1 MPVLF
6 PHIICLRQA
15 VKIVDEMHHF
25 FILLIII
32 ERNDR
37 NAIIDL
43 ECKTIYTV
51 VNDDYVLEVPVLED
65 PKIFDIVPL
74 LSKEA
79 MLSIE
84 AMSYELVIW
93 IYIV

>member
-1 MPVLF
+1 
-6 PHIICLRQA
+6 
-15 VKIVDEMHHF
+15 MHHF

-37 NAIIDL
+37 NAIINL

-65 PKIFDIVPL
+65 PEIFDIVPL

>member
-1 MPVLF
+1 
-6 PHIICLRQA
+6 
-15 VKIVDEMHHF
+15 MHHF
-25 FILLIII
+25 FILLIIV

-65 PKIFDIVPL
+65 PEIFDIVPL

>member
-1 MPVLF
+1 
-6 PHIICLRQA
+6 
-15 VKIVDEMHHF
+15 MHHF

-37 NAIIDL
+37 NTIIDL
-43 ECKTIYTV
+43 ECKTINTV
-51 VNDDYVLEVPVLED
+51 VNDDYVLEIPVLED

>member
-1 MPVLF
+1 
-6 PHIICLRQA
+6 
-15 VKIVDEMHHF
+15 MHHF

-37 NAIIDL
+37 NTIIDL
-43 ECKTIYTV
+43 ECKTINTV
-51 VNDDYVLEVPVLED
+51 VNDDYVLEIPVLED
-65 PKIFDIVPL
+65 PEIFDIVPL
-74 LSKEA
+74 LSEEA

>member
-1 MPVLF
+1 M
-6 PHIICLRQA
+6 
-15 VKIVDEMHHF
+15 
-25 FILLIII
+25 LIII

-37 NAIIDL
+37 NTIIDL
-43 ECKTIYTV
+43 ECKTINTV
-51 VNDDYVLEVPVLED
+51 VNDDYVLEIPVLED
-65 PKIFDIVPL
+65 PEIFDIVPL
-74 LSKEA
+74 LSEEA

>member
-1 MPVLF
+1 
-6 PHIICLRQA
+6 
-15 VKIVDEMHHF
+15 MHHF

-37 NAIIDL
+37 NTIIDL
-43 ECKTIYTV
+43 ECKTINTV

-65 PKIFDIVPL
+65 PEIFDIVPL
-74 LSKEA
+74 LSEEA